1 MSNKVI
7 NFEDKRSESI
17 EKKRRKFE
25 RLMFDNLLEVYA
37 EVEEGE
43 EIFPISLIDISRD
56 GLQFEVPAIRGQKG
70 PFSKD
75 DTINIR
81 LYFSSNS
88 YLPATIEIKHL
99 QENIEDGRAF
109 YRYGCLIDKTKD
121 SFTPLGSFI
130 EFLYQFSEYSLTD
143 RSHKKANSL

>member
-25 RLMFDNLLEVYA
+25 RLMFENLIEVYA
-37 EVEEGE
+37 EINDGE
-43 EIFPISLIDISRD
+43 EIFQISLLDISRD

-70 PFSKD
+70 PFSKG
-75 DTINIR
+75 DTVDIR

-88 YLPATIEIKHL
+88 YLPAKIEIKHE
-99 QENIEDGRAF
+99 QDNIEDGRAF
-109 YRYGCLIDKTKD
+109 YRYGCLLDKTGD
-121 SFTPLGSFI
+121 SFKPLGSFI
-130 EFLYQFSEYSLTD
+130 EFLYQFSEYSLID
-143 RSHKKANSL
+143 RTRKEANSL